1 MVQDLSRRPPPK
13 RVLFITDFYQEEVLL
28 GVVEHAR
35 EAGWE
40 LISNMR
46 FHGMFPSE
54 TEADGILVTAV
65 GPRVRRW
72 MRKWENTAI
81 VQIGWEVPDWPYPS
95 VEVDYEE
102 AARVAARHLLELGH
116 VHHAFYSLVSREEV
130 HLMKAAFEAELGLA
144 GLSARRL
151 DFEAVHGPQALEVPR
166 EERLR
171 WLARQLSA
179 MKKPLAV
186 MGDDDRRALELMAAC
201 ELAGLRV
208 PEDVAI
214 VGCENR
220 NIEGLMAPVP
230 LSSVDPN
237 WRRVGREAAVL
248 LDGLMSARVTPPG
261 VGTTAAERIR
271 IPPRGVVARAS
282 TATFVTDSSGIT
294 RALLHIRGNF
304 PQPIRLNGL
313 ARMAGMAERQFRD
326 EFKRLVGRGPRAE
339 IHRAR
344 LACAARL
351 LRDTDLKLDA
361 IAVES
366 GLGTAR
372 KLCEIFAEVHQ
383 MTPTAWRQQARQ
395 A

>member
-1 MVQDLSRRPPPK
+1 M
-13 RVLFITDFYQEEVLL
+13 LFITDFYQEEVLL

-35 EAGWE
+35 LAGWE

-54 TEADGILVTAV
+54 SEADGILVTAV

-72 MRKWENTAI
+72 MKKWRDTPI
-81 VQIGWEVPDWPYPS
+81 VQIGGEVPDWPYPS
-95 VEVDYEE
+95 VEVDYGQ
-102 AARVAARHLLELGH
+102 AARVAARHLMELGH
-116 VHHAFYSLVSREEV
+116 GHHAFYSLVSRGEV
-130 HLMKAAFEAELGLA
+130 DLMRSAFQAELEQA
-144 GLSARRL
+144 GLSAHHL
-151 DFEAVHGPQALEVPR
+151 DFEAVYGPQALEVPR

-171 WLARQLSA
+171 WLAAELSA
-179 MKKPLAV
+179 LKKPLAV

-201 ELAGLRV
+201 SLAGLRV

-230 LSSVDPN
+230 LSSVDTN

-248 LDGLMSARVTPPG
+248 LDRLMAG
-261 VGTTAAERIR
+261 EKAAVQRTL

-294 RALLHIRGNF
+294 RALLHIRENF
-304 PQPIRLNGL
+304 PHPIRLNGL

-395 A
+395 D

>member
-1 MVQDLSRRPPPK
+1 MVLDPSLSQPPR

-35 EAGWE
+35 TAGWE
-40 LISNMR
+40 LIANMR

-65 GPRVRRW
+65 GSRVRRW
-72 MRKWENTAI
+72 MAKWENTP
-81 VQIGWEVPDWPYPS
+81 VVRIGWEVPGWDWPS

-102 AARVAARHLLELGH
+102 SARCGARHLMELGH
-116 VHHAFYSLVSREEV
+116 VNHAFYSLVTRDEV
-130 HLMKAAFEAELGLA
+130 SAMKAAFMSGLA
-144 GLSARRL
+144 SAGLTAHHL
-151 DFEAVHGPQALEVPR
+151 DFEAVHGDAALEVPR

-171 WLARQLSA
+171 WLAGELA
-179 MKKPLAV
+179 ALKKPLAV

-201 ELAGLRV
+201 GLAGLRV

-230 LSSVDPN
+230 LSSVDTN
-237 WRRVGREAAVL
+237 WRRVGREAALL
-248 LDGLMSARVTPPG
+248 LDRQMSGKTLPVRQVK
-261 VGTTAAERIR
+261 V
-271 IPPRGVVARAS
+271 PPRGVVARAS
-282 TATFVTDSSGIT
+282 TATFVTDSQGIT
-294 RALLHIRGNF
+294 RALLHIREHF
-304 PQPIRLNGL
+304 PQPIRLEDL

-383 MTPTAWRQQARQ
+383 MTPTAWRQQAREH
-395 A
+395 

>member
-1 MVQDLSRRPPPK
+1 MVLDTSLTQPPR

-35 EAGWE
+35 TAGWE
-40 LISNMR
+40 LIANMR

-72 MRKWENTAI
+72 MTKWKNTP
-81 VQIGWEVPDWPYPS
+81 VVRIGWEVPGWDWPS

-102 AARVAARHLLELGH
+102 SARCGARHLMELGH
-116 VHHAFYSLVSREEV
+116 VNHAFYSLVTRDEV
-130 HLMKAAFEAELGLA
+130 SSMKAAFVSELAAA
-144 GLSARRL
+144 GLTAHHL
-151 DFEAVHGPQALEVPR
+151 DFEAVHGAAALEVPR

-171 WLARQLSA
+171 WLAGELSA
-179 MKKPLAV
+179 LKKPLAV

-201 ELAGLRV
+201 GLAGLRV

-230 LSSVDPN
+230 LSSVDTN

-248 LDGLMSARVTPPG
+248 LDRQMAGKSLPVRQIKV
-261 VGTTAAERIR
+261 
-271 IPPRGVVARAS
+271 PPRGVVARAS
-282 TATFVTDSSGIT
+282 TATFVTDSQGIT
-294 RALLHIRGNF
+294 RALLHIREHF
-304 PQPIRLNGL
+304 PQPIRLEDL

-344 LACAARL
+344 LACASRL

-383 MTPTAWRQQARQ
+383 MTPTAWRQQAREH
-395 A
+395 

>member
-1 MVQDLSRRPPPK
+1 MAQALSQRPHPK

-54 TEADGILVTAV
+54 AETDGLLVTAV

-72 MRKWENTAI
+72 MRKWSNTAV
-81 VQIGWEVPDWPYPS
+81 VQIGWPVPDWEYPS
-95 VEVDYEE
+95 VNVDYEA
-102 AARVAARHLLELGH
+102 AARQVARHLLELGH
-116 VHHAFYSLVSREEV
+116 VHHAFYSLIKGDEV
-130 HLMKAAFEAELGLA
+130 ALMKAAFQSELA
-144 GLSARRL
+144 RVDLSAHHL
-151 DFEAVHGPQALEVPR
+151 DFEAVHGARVLEVPR

-171 WLARQLSA
+171 WLAQELA
-179 MKKPLAV
+179 TLKKPLAV

-220 NIEGLMAPVP
+220 NIEALMAPVP
-230 LSSVDPN
+230 LSSVDTN
-237 WRRVGREAAVL
+237 WRRAGREAAVMLDRLMRGEKVDQPRL
-248 LDGLMSARVTPPG
+248 LV
-261 VGTTAAERIR
+261 
-271 IPPRGVVARAS
+271 PPRGVMARAS
-282 TATFVTDSSGIT
+282 TATFVTDSQGIT
-294 RALLHIRGNF
+294 RALLHIRENF
-304 PQPIRLNGL
+304 PQPIRLTGL
-313 ARMAGMAERQFRD
+313 ARTAGMGERQFRD

-361 IAVES
+361 IAIES

-372 KLCEIFAEVHQ
+372 KLCEVFAEAHQ
-383 MTPTAWRQQARQ
+383 MTPTAWRQQARRS
-395 A
+395 

>member
-1 MVQDLSRRPPPK
+1 MVLDPSLRQPPR

-35 EAGWE
+35 QAGWE
-40 LISNMR
+40 LIANMR

-65 GPRVRRW
+65 GPRVRQW
-72 MRKWENTAI
+72 MEKWSGTP
-81 VQIGWEVPDWPYPS
+81 VVRIGWEVQGWDWPS

-102 AARVAARHLLELGH
+102 SARCGARHLMELGH
-116 VHHAFYSLVSREEV
+116 VNHAFYSLVTRDEV
-130 HLMKAAFEAELGLA
+130 CSMRKAFVSELAQA
-144 GLSARRL
+144 GLTAHHL
-151 DFEAVHGPQALEVPR
+151 DFEAVHGDAALEVPR
-166 EERLR
+166 SERLR
-171 WLARQLSA
+171 WLAAALSA
-179 MKKPLAV
+179 LKKPLAV

-230 LSSVDPN
+230 LSSVDTN
-237 WRRVGREAAVL
+237 WRRVGREAAVM
-248 LDGLMSARVTPPG
+248 LDQGMAGKVLTLQHIKV
-261 VGTTAAERIR
+261 
-271 IPPRGVVARAS
+271 PPRGVVARAS
-282 TATFVTDSSGIT
+282 TATFVTDSQGIT
-294 RALLHIRGNF
+294 RALLHIREHF
-304 PQPIRLNGL
+304 PQAIRLQDL

-344 LACAARL
+344 LAFASRL

-383 MTPTAWRQQARQ
+383 MTPTAWRQQAREH
-395 A
+395 

>member
-1 MVQDLSRRPPPK
+1 MVKMPQRCPPR

-40 LISNMR
+40 LIANMR
-46 FHGMFPSE
+46 FHGQFPSE
-54 TEADGILVTAV
+54 KEADGILVTAV
-65 GPRVRRW
+65 GPRVRQW
-72 MRKWENTAI
+72 IEAWKDTQI
-81 VQIGWEVPDWPYPS
+81 VQIGWPVPEWPYPS
-95 VEVDYEE
+95 VGVDYEA
-102 AARVAARHLLELGH
+102 AARAGARHLMELGY
-116 VHHAFYSLVSREEV
+116 VNFVFYSLVKNQEV
-130 HLMKAAFEAELGLA
+130 RGMQQAFEEELARA
-144 GLSARRL
+144 GLTASRM
-151 DFEAVHGPQALEVPR
+151 DFEALHGPGSLEVPR
-166 EERLR
+166 EQRLA
-171 WLARQLSA
+171 WLAEQLLA

-201 ELAGLRV
+201 QIAGLKV
-208 PEDVAI
+208 PQDVAI

-248 LDGLMSARVTPPG
+248 LEQLMAGGKPP
-261 VGTTAAERIR
+261 VLHAKV
-271 IPPRGVVARAS
+271 PPRGVVARAS
-282 TATFVTDSSGIT
+282 TATFVTGSEGIT
-294 RALLHIRGNF
+294 RSLLHIRQHF
-304 PQPIRLNGL
+304 PQPLRLNSL
-313 ARMAGMAERQFRD
+313 AKMAGMSERQFRS
-326 EFKRLVGRGPRAE
+326 EFKQRVGRSPRAE
-339 IHRAR
+339 LHRAR

-351 LRDTDLKLDA
+351 LRDTELKLDA

-372 KLCEIFAEVHQ
+372 KLCELFAEDYH

-395 A
+395 T